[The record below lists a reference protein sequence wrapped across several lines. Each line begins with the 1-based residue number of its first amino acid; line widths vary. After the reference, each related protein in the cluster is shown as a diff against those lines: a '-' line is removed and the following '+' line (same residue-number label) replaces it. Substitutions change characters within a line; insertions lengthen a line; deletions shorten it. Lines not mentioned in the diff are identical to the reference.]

1 MAQVT
6 FAADDEVFDLLDI
19 KPIEQKFE
27 HLNVNII
34 FSCVNTDDWS
44 DDSWISEEGIPSHI
58 IKLPYDKVI
67 TMNKE
72 QVRALMLEKALERL
86 QRAA

>member
-19 KPIEQKFE
+19 KPIEQKFG

-44 DDSWISEEGIPSHI
+44 DDSWITDEGIPSHI
-58 IKLPYDKVI
+58 IKLPFDKVKS
-67 TMNKE
+67 MNKE
-72 QVRALMLEKALERL
+72 QVRELMLQKAQERL
-86 QRAA
+86 QQAA